1 MNLAFL
7 AEHTIFKNL
16 KLLSAVLTQHQ
27 SYTMQRLFSIGI
39 VVFILFLVDL
49 YVFQAIKTV
58 TQNLSASAQRIIYI
72 LHWAV
77 FAITAATFTV
87 ASFTRGTPPDTFK
100 TYLASTL
107 FIIFASKLVVV
118 LFLFVDDTLRLGKV
132 VFNQVNSG
140 ETTFDPSRSKFL
152 SQMGLLVA
160 AVPFSAFI
168 YGMMKGAY
176 EYRVKRVTL
185 RFPNLPDAFD
195 GFKMLQISDLHTGSF
210 TSTEPLKEAVKL
222 INQQEADL
230 VFFTGDMVNNVATEL
245 LPHADTLKEIR
256 AKQGVFS
263 VLGNHDYGDYVSWE
277 SREAKNQNLQ
287 TLIETQRRMGWDVL
301 LNENRRIEKDGA
313 HIAVLGVENWGNR
326 AGFPKYGNL
335 SKAYTGSENSPFK
348 VLLSHDPSHW
358 DGEINQKYDDI
369 DLTLSGHTHGMQF
382 GVNVPGLKWSPVQY
396 VYEQWAGLY
405 KRGRQ
410 HLYVN
415 TGLGFIGYPGRVG
428 FLPEITVFELKKA

>member
-1 MNLAFL
+1 
-7 AEHTIFKNL
+7 
-16 KLLSAVLTQHQ
+16 
-27 SYTMQRLFSIGI
+27 MQRFFSIGI
-39 VVFILFLVDL
+39 VIFILFLVDF

-58 TQNLSASAQRIIYI
+58 SQNLSASTQRIIYI
-72 LHWAV
+72 LHWVV
-77 FAITAATFTV
+77 FAITAGTFAL
-87 ASFTRGTPPDTFK
+87 ASFTRGTPPDAFK

-118 LFLFVDDTLRLGKV
+118 LFLFVDDALRLGKM
-132 VFNQVNSG
+132 VFNNVNSG

-152 SQMGLLVA
+152 NQMGLLVA

-168 YGMMKGAY
+168 YGMVKGAY
-176 EYRVKRVTL
+176 DYRVKRITL
-185 RFPNLPDAFD
+185 RFPNLPAAFE
-195 GFKMLQISDLHTGSF
+195 GFKMLQISDMHTGSF
-210 TSTEPLKEAVKL
+210 TSTEPLKEAVRL
-222 INQQEADL
+222 INKQEADL
-230 VFFTGDMVNNVATEL
+230 VFFTGDLVNNVATEL
-245 LPHADTLKEIR
+245 MPHVDTLKEIR

-277 SREAKNQNLQ
+277 SREAKTQNLQ
-287 TLIETQRRMGWDVL
+287 TLVDTQRRMGWDVL
-301 LNENRRIEKDGA
+301 LNENRRIEKDGE
-313 HIAVLGVENWGNR
+313 HISILGVENWGNR
-326 AGFPKYGNL
+326 AGFPKYGDL
-335 SKAYTGSENSPFK
+335 SKAYTGAESSPFK

-358 DGEINQKYDDI
+358 DGEINQKYNDI

-382 GVNVPGLKWSPVQY
+382 GVNIPGLKWSPVQY

-428 FLPEITVFELKKA
+428 FLPEITVFELRRA

>member
-1 MNLAFL
+1 
-7 AEHTIFKNL
+7 
-16 KLLSAVLTQHQ
+16 
-27 SYTMQRLFSIGI
+27 MQRFFSIGI
-39 VVFILFLVDL
+39 VIFILFLVDF
-49 YVFQAIKTV
+49 YVFQALKTV
-58 TQNLSASAQRIIYI
+58 SQNLSASTQRIIYI

-77 FAITAATFTV
+77 FAITAGTFAL
-87 ASFTRGTPPDTFK
+87 ASFTRGTPPDAFK
-100 TYLASTL
+100 AYLASTL

-132 VFNQVNSG
+132 VLNRTTSA
-140 ETTFDPSRSKFL
+140 ETAFDPSRSKFL
-152 SQMGLLVA
+152 SQMGLMVA

-168 YGMMKGAY
+168 YGMVKGAY
-176 EYRVKRVTL
+176 DYRVKRVTL
-185 RFPNLPDAFD
+185 RLPNLPAAFD

-210 TSTEPLKEAVKL
+210 TSTEPLKEAVRL

-230 VFFTGDMVNNVATEL
+230 VFVTGDIVNNVATEL
-245 LPHADTLKEIR
+245 MPHVDTLKEIQ

-277 SREAKNQNLQ
+277 SREAKTQNLQ
-287 TLIETQRRMGWDVL
+287 TLIDTQRRMGWDVL

-335 SKAYTGSENSPFK
+335 NKAYSGSEESPFK

-358 DGEINQKYDDI
+358 DGEVNQKYSDI

-382 GVNVPGLKWSPVQY
+382 GVNIPGLKWSPVQY
-396 VYEQWAGLY
+396 LYKQWAGLY
-405 KRGRQ
+405 KRGQQ
-410 HLYVN
+410 HIYVN

-428 FLPEITVFELKKA
+428 FLPEITVFELRKA